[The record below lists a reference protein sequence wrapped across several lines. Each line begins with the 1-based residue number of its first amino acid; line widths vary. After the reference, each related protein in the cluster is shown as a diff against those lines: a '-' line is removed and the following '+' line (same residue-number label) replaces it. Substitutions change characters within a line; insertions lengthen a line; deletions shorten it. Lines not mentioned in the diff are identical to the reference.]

1 MRIKNHPIL
10 GEDKG
15 IETVTIYCDGEAVMA
30 KKDEPIASALLA
42 HGIKVCRHTAKTQE
56 PRGVFCGIG
65 QCTDCVMEV
74 DGRINTRT
82 CITPVADGMIVNTQE
97 GNGTWK

>member
-1 MRIKNHPIL
+1 MRITDHPIL
-10 GEDKG
+10 GKESSF
-15 IETVTIYCDGEAVMA
+15 ETVTIYCNGEAILA

-42 HGIKVCRHTAKTQE
+42 HGIKVCRHTAKKHE
-56 PRGVFCGIG
+56 SRGVFCGIG

-82 CITPVADGMIVNTQE
+82 CVTLVAEGMVVNTQE
-97 GNGTWK
+97 GNGAWK